1 MSAIAFDL
9 DGTICF
15 DGRQV
20 PAEILAAL
28 AGIPNTVSVIIAS
41 ARHPVNIAQVLPA
54 QQMEQWDVV
63 GANGA
68 IAMSGGMLVS
78 EVRLD
83 AELASTLISTF
94 DRIGCAYL
102 AYGVDFVIPGQHPH
116 AMHRVIKQDIGARL
130 RLGDSTDHRAIVKFL
145 ALPSTGCEKAL
156 KLSNALA
163 ETSVHRHSDGS
174 FDVMAGGVD
183 KVTGIAALGYSLPL
197 SAAFGNDANDVE
209 MLRQASYSI
218 GVGNHPSVQ
227 LVATRIIPDGSE
239 QIRRISTEIT
249 ARVADMINANGPQ
262 SS

>member
-1 MSAIAFDL
+1 MPAIAFDL
-9 DGTICF
+9 DGTVCF

-28 AGIPNTVSVIIAS
+28 AGIPKTVSVIIAS

-54 QQMEQWDVV
+54 QQMQRWDVV

-83 AELASTLISTF
+83 AELASTLMSTF

-116 AMHRVIKQDIGARL
+116 AMHRAINQDVGTRL
-130 RLGDSTDHRAIVKFL
+130 RLGDSTDHRALVKIL
-145 ALPSTGCEKAL
+145 ALPSTGCERAL

-163 ETSVHRHSDGS
+163 ETSVHLHSDGS
-174 FDVMAGGVD
+174 FDVMACGVD
-183 KVTGIAALGYSLPL
+183 KVTGIAALGYSFPL
-197 SAAFGNDANDVE
+197 SAAFGNDTNDVE

-218 GVGNHPSVQ
+218 GVGNNPAVQ
-227 LVATRIIPDGSE
+227 LVATWIIPDGAE
-239 QIRRISTEIT
+239 QIQRIATTIT
-249 ARVADMINANGPQ
+249 ARVADMINETGPL